1 MEEAAGRGR
10 PVTMT
15 YYNPHTHLA
24 LARARQEDMIREARR
39 AELARLVP
47 RDEREGLGAWI
58 AHLFKRNVHR
68 PAVPAAG

>member
-1 MEEAAGRGR
+1 
-10 PVTMT
+10 MT
-15 YYNPHTHLA
+15 YYSPHTHLA

-47 RDEREGLGAWI
+47 KVERESLVSRI
-58 AHLFKRNVHR
+58 AHLLKRSEHR